1 MKLEIKRLNLGLSE
15 MKEMFKI
22 IKENVVRSRIRP
34 MLTVFA
40 NKLEKVCSVSWPL
53 ASARQR

>member
-22 IKENVVRSRIRP
+22 IKENVVRSIINELRGLK
-34 MLTVFA
+34 M
-40 NKLEKVCSVSWPL
+40 
-53 ASARQR
+53 